1 MATIAVCVP
10 SRDEVHSTFC
20 FDLVRACTYHARHTA
35 DKILLFNSM
44 GTLICNQR
52 QELALEA
59 LKNGAEWILYLDSDM
74 RFPIDMIGRLLKHG
88 EDVVAANYSTRRH
101 PVHPVA
107 FCGEKLD
114 DYTYTKPS
122 STGLEEV
129 VAVGMGVFMVRAEIL
144 KDIELPWFAIGYH
157 QGTHQFS
164 GEDIFF
170 CRRLRAAGHKI
181 LIDHDLSRE
190 VAHVG
195 TWEYRAEH
203 ACVALEAVDHLQQAA
218 E

>member
-1 MATIAVCVP
+1 MTTIAVCVP
-10 SRDEVHSTFC
+10 CRDEVHSTFA
-20 FDLVRACTYHARHTA
+20 FDLTRACAYHARNTQ
-35 DKILLFNSM
+35 DKILLFSNM

-52 QELALEA
+52 QELAFQA
-59 LKNGAEWILYLDSDM
+59 LKAGAEWILYFDSDM
-74 RFPIDMIGRLLKHG
+74 RFPIDVIGRLLAHG

-107 FCGEKLD
+107 FCNEKLD
-114 DYTYTKPS
+114 DYVYTKPS

-129 VAVGMGVFMVRAEIL
+129 VAVGMGVCMVRAEIL
-144 KDIELPWFAIGYH
+144 KDLELPWFAIGYRAASNEF
-157 QGTHQFS
+157 T

-170 CRRLRAAGHKI
+170 CRRLKAAGHKI
-181 LIDHDLSRE
+181 LIDHDLSKE

-195 TWEYRAEH
+195 TWEYRPEH
-203 ACVALEAVDHLQQAA
+203 ACLALEAVDHLQAA